1 MRRETEL
8 RIGGGLWTGITVS
21 FLLVMSILH
30 SSKANALGQT
40 EEGILYGIG
49 IYKIWD
55 IINEEEEWRAGETYG
70 NSDSFPPFKCR
81 GDAIDCSYQ
90 KGVYDREKEE
100 WYDKKQKA
108 YECGRYGRNCETSTL
123 LPETP

>member
-1 MRRETEL
+1 MKAQTEMR
-8 RIGGGLWTGITVS
+8 IFVVAVVVS
-21 FLLVMSILH
+21 FFLMAIGF
-30 SSKANALGQT
+30 AQRAEALGQT

-55 IINEEEEWRAGETYG
+55 LINEEEEWRAGETYS

-81 GDAIDCSYQ
+81 GDAIACSYQ
-90 KGVYDREKEE
+90 KGIYDREKEE
-100 WYDKKQKA
+100 WYDRKQKA
-108 YECGRYGRNCETSTL
+108 YECGRYGRNCEAETL